1 MKQSS
6 KISILVALIVI
17 AGLFIPCARTETAKQ
32 KMQPFKIIVLRSYD
46 KNRDVFYLDKEMPLA
61 EYGENGFTFYKIT
74 EITKDG
80 KTFAIPAK
88 DAKGNPVKLDPSAKN
103 FFEEA
108 RKCFDSRFSCKFLG
122 PSYDR
127 GLYLGMVISNKDNGF
142 YYIKRLYR
150 NRDQECSLMNF
161 DMGPCYCKEKLPPGS
176 CFFADGNF
184 NVDIRKYDGK
194 KLGLYKME
202 AVNPDVRNECAPAL
216 DNFPMASWGGHIW
229 MKIGELE
236 TFVNG
241 EKKTL
246 LVKVETRNGTT
257 MVPGKWVLENLTS
270 SNTTSYDEKTKLW
283 TFRRFIKKE
292 WLEVKF
298 MLGKKEFQIDGK
310 KHQWAVAPYETVKGV
325 PMVPLRQFCEIFQ
338 RELYWRSFDKTMLV
352 KR

>member
-6 KISILVALIVI
+6 KISILVSLII
-17 AGLFIPCARTETAKQ
+17 ITGLCIPCARTETAKQ
-32 KMQPFKIIVLRSYD
+32 KMQPFKIMVLRSYD

-103 FFEEA
+103 FPEEVK
-108 RKCFDSRFSCKFLG
+108 KCFENTFRCRFLG

-150 NRDQECSLMNF
+150 NRDSESSLINF
-161 DMGPCYCKEKLPPGS
+161 GVRLFYCKEKLPPGS

-194 KLGLYKME
+194 KLSLYKME
-202 AVNPDVRNECAPAL
+202 AVNPDVKNECVPAL
-216 DNFPMASWGGHIW
+216 DSFYIPSWGGYIW
-229 MKIGELE
+229 MKIGERE

-246 LVKVETRNGTT
+246 PAKVETRNGTT
-257 MVPGKWVLENLTS
+257 MVPGKWVLENFTS

-283 TFRRFIKKE
+283 TFRRFIEKE

-298 MLGKKEFQIDGK
+298 TLGKKEFQIDGK
-310 KHQWAVAPYETVKGV
+310 KQQWVVPPYETVKGV